1 MDWDD
6 TVLPTFELRKTQFT
20 IPDYD
25 TRTMFNIY
33 SCCVIQTL
41 EKLMEV
47 GDVVIVTNAAEG
59 WVKKSCQMFLPLA
72 WPLVQDIP
80 TIYARTPDD
89 RTTDVLELSNAK
101 FTVFKHLVQTYHPM
115 NIFSLGDGLY
125 ERDALWNLL
134 GEGVLRK
141 CLKFRQHPS
150 LIQLATQHD
159 LVLQRLEEAISRDQD
174 FEWVFYDPAEM

>member
-6 TVLPTFELRKTQFT
+6 TVLPTFELRNTQFT
-20 IPDYD
+20 IPNDD

-47 GDVVIVTNAAEG
+47 GDVVIVTNSVEG
-59 WVKKSCQMFLPLA
+59 WVEKSCQMFLPLA

-80 TIYARTPDD
+80 AIYARTPDD

-101 FTVFKHLVQTYHPM
+101 FTVFKQLVQTYQPT
-115 NIFSLGDGLY
+115 NILSLGDGVY
-125 ERDALWNLL
+125 ERNALWKL
-134 GEGVLRK
+134 
-141 CLKFRQHPS
+141 P
-150 LIQLATQHD
+150 
-159 LVLQRLEEAISRDQD
+159 
-174 FEWVFYDPAEM
+174 

>member
-20 IPDYD
+20 IPDDD

-47 GDVVIVTNAAEG
+47 GDVVIVTNAVEG
-59 WVKKSCQMFLPLA
+59 WVEKSCQMFLPLA

-101 FTVFKHLVQTYHPM
+101 FTVFKHLVQTYHPT

-125 ERDALWNLL
+125 ERDALWSLL
-134 GEGVLRK
+134 GDGVLRK
-141 CLKFRQHPS
+141 CLKFRRHPS
-150 LIQLATQHD
+150 LVQLATQHD
-159 LVLQRLEEAISRDQD
+159 MVLQRLGEAISRDQD
-174 FEWVFYDPAEM
+174 FEWDFYDPAEM

>member
-25 TRTMFNIY
+25 TRTMFNMY
-33 SCCVIQTL
+33 SLCVIRTL
-41 EKLMEV
+41 EKLKEV

-89 RTTDVLELSNAK
+89 TRTDVLELSNAK
-101 FTVFKHLVQTYHPM
+101 FTVFKHLVQTYHPT
-115 NIFSLGDGLY
+115 NIFSVGDGLY

-150 LIQLATQHD
+150 LIELATQHD
-159 LVLQRLEEAISRDQD
+159 MVLQRLGEAISRDQD

>member
-20 IPDYD
+20 IPNDD

-101 FTVFKHLVQTYHPM
+101 FTVFKQLVQTYQPT
-115 NIFSLGDGLY
+115 NILSLGDGVY
-125 ERDALWNLL
+125 ERNALWKL
-134 GEGVLRK
+134 
-141 CLKFRQHPS
+141 P
-150 LIQLATQHD
+150 
-159 LVLQRLEEAISRDQD
+159 
-174 FEWVFYDPAEM
+174 

>member
-20 IPDYD
+20 ISDYD
-25 TRTMFNIY
+25 TRTMFNMY
-33 SCCVIQTL
+33 SLCVISTL
-41 EKLMEV
+41 EKLKEV

-80 TIYARTPDD
+80 TVYARTPGDT
-89 RTTDVLELSNAK
+89 TTDDVSELTNAK
-101 FTVFKHLVQTYHPM
+101 FTVFKQLVQTYHPM

-125 ERDALWNLL
+125 ERDALWSLL
-134 GEGVLRK
+134 GDGVLRK
-141 CLKFRQHPS
+141 CLKFRRHPITIS
-150 LIQLATQHD
+150 LLY
-159 LVLQRLEEAISRDQD
+159 E
-174 FEWVFYDPAEM
+174 Y

>member
-20 IPDYD
+20 TPDD
-25 TRTMFNIY
+25 GTRTMFNVY
-33 SCCVIQTL
+33 SCQVIRTL

-80 TIYARTPDD
+80 TVYARTPDD

-101 FTVFKHLVQTYHPM
+101 FTVFKHLVQTYHPT
-115 NIFSLGDGLY
+115 NIFSVGDGLY
-125 ERDALWNLL
+125 ERNALWNLL

-141 CLKFRQHPS
+141 CLKFRPHPS
-150 LIQLATQHD
+150 LVELATQQD
-159 LVLQRLEEAISRDQD
+159 MVLQRLGEVIS
-174 FEWVFYDPAEM
+174 F